1 MMHTTSH
8 MKIKGHLAASRLPRQ
23 VPKTVTLL
31 ATTLLAAGLILGCTP
46 SNKQTSVST
55 AKDSTVSQIPEN
67 IEDNPTS
74 DAESP
79 DLIQGVFGT
88 IGEPPDLSKTDLP
101 EILKQPSQPIASSAV
116 PGIDDPALAQLPPL
130 RIAIAGPADQE
141 ILRIQ
146 NWRQLEAQAHAAI
159 YRTTGRSLQIVH
171 LSTEIHFK
179 KFTEI
184 TFRRDEHLQQ
194 AFVLAQALPNA
205 QLVRRMTPSESQRS
219 QVDLM
224 VLLAPVATQQPSP

>member
-8 MKIKGHLAASRLPRQ
+8 MKIKGHLAASRLPRK

-31 ATTLLAAGLILGCTP
+31 ATTLLAAGLILGCTS
-46 SNKQTSVST
+46 SNKQTT
-55 AKDSTVSQIPEN
+55 
-67 IEDNPTS
+67 EDKPTS

-79 DLIQGVFGT
+79 DLIQSVFGT
-88 IGEPPDLSKTDLP
+88 IGEPPDLFKTDLP
-101 EILKQPSQPIASSAV
+101 EVLKQPSQPIASSAV

-159 YRTTGRSLQIVH
+159 YRTTGRLLQIVH

-179 KFTEI
+179 KFTEV

-224 VLLAPVATQQPSP
+224 VLLAPVATQQPSPQP